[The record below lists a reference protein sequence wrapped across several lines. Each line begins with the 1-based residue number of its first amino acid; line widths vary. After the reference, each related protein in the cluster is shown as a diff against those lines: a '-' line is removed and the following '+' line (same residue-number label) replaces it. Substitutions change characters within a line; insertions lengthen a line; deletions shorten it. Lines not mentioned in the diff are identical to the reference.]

1 MKNYWQLRE
10 DITAAQKTYLRREYN
25 VKGFNA
31 AEEKLFLKVTKG
43 KRDVNGVPD
52 FTGVT
57 LCDVVALNV
66 DDFGDLIQIIHEEGY
81 SRDTEDFVH
90 SDYKIKGWYPFQGI
104 VENLGS
110 VFDRAFGDALM
121 GAGKSEVVNV
131 FRSMKACANRGDW
144 ARFEGG
150 TLYRGK
156 RISWKQFS
164 GMPWRVVG
172 NQLECTATYQSK
184 LAMQSW
190 TVNPKIANKFAAGRD
205 GAMADQDLVIPQF
218 YNDDT
223 GEFVRYGRDI
233 TGFLPVI
240 IQAIVP
246 AKDCFLNPKLLDK
259 LQRKIG
265 HGYLKEEEV
274 LRLSSEPIRA
284 KFIVSKGM
292 LKAVTENDSEIK
304 HIFDIVKKRK

>member
-10 DITAAQKTYLRREYN
+10 DITASQKTYLRREYD
-25 VKGFNA
+25 VKGFGSA
-31 AEEKLFLKVTKG
+31 DEKLFLKVTKG
-43 KRDVNGVPD
+43 KRDANGVPD

-66 DDFGDLIQIIHEEGY
+66 DDFGGLIEIMHGENY
-81 SRDTEDFVH
+81 SRDTEEFVY
-90 SDYKIKGWYPFQGI
+90 SDYKIRGWYPFRGI
-104 VENLGS
+104 VENLGN

-121 GAGKSEVVNV
+121 GAGKSEVVNI

-144 ARFEGG
+144 ARFDGG

-164 GMPWRVVG
+164 GMPWQVIDDR
-172 NQLECTATYQSK
+172 LECTATYQSK

-190 TVNPKIANKFAAGRD
+190 TVNPKVASKFAAGRE
-205 GAMADQDLVIPQF
+205 GAMAQQDLYIPRI
-218 YNDDT
+218 YNNNT
-223 GEFVRYGRDI
+223 GDFLGYGRDI
-233 TGFLPVI
+233 KGFLPVI
-240 IQAIVP
+240 IQANVP

-259 LQRKIG
+259 FQRKIG

-274 LRLSSEPIRA
+274 LRISTEPIRA
-284 KFIVSKGM
+284 KFIVGKGM
-292 LKAVTENDSEIK
+292 LKSVTEYGDEIK